1 MSLSEFLAREGYRR
15 VELERNGVGH
25 FEARGTLGG
34 RAIRVLVDTGA
45 ASTVISLSLA
55 CELGLEVTSLGRLG
69 GGAGGARLEI
79 FELGGADLEL
89 DGAHPKPTA
98 LYAMDLSHVNA
109 ALAMKG
115 ASPVEAVLGADVFVR
130 QKAVIDYGSSSLFLK
145 DA

>member
-1 MSLSEFLAREGYRR
+1 
-15 VELERNGVGH
+15 
-25 FEARGTLGG
+25 
-34 RAIRVLVDTGA
+34 VLVDTGA

-55 CELGLEVTSLGRLG
+55 RELGLDVTSIGKLG
-69 GGAGGARLEI
+69 GGAGASQLEI
-79 FELGGADLEL
+79 FQLRGADLEL
-89 DGAHPKPTA
+89 DGAHPKPSA

-115 ASPVEAVLGADVFVR
+115 AAPVEAVLGADVFDR